1 MTASTEVLREE
12 LQAAETALADRRSQL
27 NFARLLAEKN
37 TLKAHGYQGEL
48 QLEQQQ
54 AAELEAAAVGL
65 TEVAQELH
73 MSELLCAEARDSA
86 EDALLIRRQA
96 VSAAQVLLQA
106 HALLS
111 SGRCSKAR
119 ALEDAQEA
127 SEAYLWRRDALRFE
141 EQRAQQL
148 RRVLRSESEASEA
161 ALHEYRNLR
170 AQRDNYLHPQ
180 DLAEAKP
187 SRLLDEAEILQN
199 QLEMTLGL
207 DLWRRM
213 RKAEAEIKTPPG
225 SRKVSRNSAPESSSE
240 VPETSPRNSLISL
253 RSSKA
258 STSEEKHSRR
268 SSNSQKRLSE
278 VAQRLDPRRTP
289 AELRCL
295 AQEIQEGEGPS
306 AVLLEERGS
315 SEMSAA
321 AMSGAKVPLDA
332 QRGSEGTPNRSS
344 GTAVTVTPRLSIVK
358 SGLHLQRA

>member
-54 AAELEAAAVGL
+54 TAELEAAAVGL

-148 RRVLRSESEASEA
+148 RRVLRSPKPARPPSTNIGICG
-161 ALHEYRNLR
+161 RNGTTIYTLR
-170 AQRDNYLHPQ
+170 IWQRPSHPGFWM
-180 DLAEAKP
+180 KP
-187 SRLLDEAEILQN
+187 KSCRIN
-199 QLEMTLGL
+199 
-207 DLWRRM
+207 WR
-213 RKAEAEIKTPPG
+213 
-225 SRKVSRNSAPESSSE
+225 
-240 VPETSPRNSLISL
+240 
-253 RSSKA
+253 
-258 STSEEKHSRR
+258 
-268 SSNSQKRLSE
+268 
-278 VAQRLDPRRTP
+278 
-289 AELRCL
+289 
-295 AQEIQEGEGPS
+295 
-306 AVLLEERGS
+306 
-315 SEMSAA
+315 
-321 AMSGAKVPLDA
+321 
-332 QRGSEGTPNRSS
+332 
-344 GTAVTVTPRLSIVK
+344 
-358 SGLHLQRA
+358 